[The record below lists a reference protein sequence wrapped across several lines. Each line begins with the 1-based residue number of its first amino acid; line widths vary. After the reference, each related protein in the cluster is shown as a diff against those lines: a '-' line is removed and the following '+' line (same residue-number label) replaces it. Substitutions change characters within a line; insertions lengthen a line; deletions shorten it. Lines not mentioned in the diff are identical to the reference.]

1 MLATEAKEKILTN
14 IKESENGLTDKE
26 LGERLGLSDVR
37 VNWYLNRMMEEDAD
51 LLSRARTDAHSKYVY
66 KLNKVVLPLPEEENQ
81 LTFDIPKPKVEDNVS
96 RLYNQGKNSEGYVD
110 PTSAKAMKSVGRLDG
125 FMAGG
130 IYKTNTGSWF
140 LVLRPYPDTLLGYNI
155 EETTYAA
162 STDRTVAWPYRTFT
176 RVVYVNR
183 LQSISSK
190 KLKHSDFSK
199 CPFETMKEV
208 IRKSPLHAARV
219 IEIEKEV
226 EKIVEVEKPVEVI
239 KEVPVENT
247 VIIDRDTSQ
256 LDLLNQKVAIY
267 EDILCNMGI
276 ISRKENK

>member
-1 MLATEAKEKILTN
+1 MLAAEAKEKILTN
-14 IKESENGLTDKE
+14 IKKSENGLTDRE

-51 LLSRARTDAHSKYVY
+51 LFDRTREDAHSKYVY
-66 KLNKVVLPLPEEENQ
+66 TIKKKEEEPN
-81 LTFDIPKPKVEDNVS
+81 VEEDKVS

-162 STDRTVAWPYRTFT
+162 SSDRTVAWPYRTFT

-183 LQSISSK
+183 LQSISPK

-239 KEVPVENT
+239 KEVEKEVEVPVVKEVVKEVFINDAKPQPNN
-247 VIIDRDTSQ
+247 I
-256 LDLLNQKVAIY
+256 LLKQKVQIY
-267 EDILCNMGI
+267 EDILKNVGLL
-276 ISRKENK
+276 S